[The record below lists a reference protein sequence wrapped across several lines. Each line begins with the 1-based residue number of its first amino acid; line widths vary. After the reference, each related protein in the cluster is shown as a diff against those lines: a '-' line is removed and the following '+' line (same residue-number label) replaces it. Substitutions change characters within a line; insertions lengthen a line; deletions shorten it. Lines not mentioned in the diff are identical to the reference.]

1 MLFNELGLRT
11 ELETAVSEMG
21 FEAPTPVQQKCIPII
36 LEGNDIMGQA
46 QTGTGK
52 TAAFGIPAIQMLD
65 ESQKSVQIL
74 IMCPTRELAVQV
86 SGELM
91 KLSKHLENV
100 GVVPVYGGQPI
111 ERQIKALKKGA
122 RIVVGTPGRVIDHL
136 NRGTLK
142 LDNLKMAVLDEADE
156 MLNMGFRED
165 IEEILDHAPVEIQKV
180 MFSATN
186 TPAIRS
192 IMNKQM
198 RDPQM
203 ITIDKQVSMDPDIEQ
218 YLVEVRDSMRSE
230 AISRLMDVHHF
241 QLGLIFCNTKRQVD
255 DLLQDI
261 RARGFSAD
269 AIHGDI
275 SQGGRDKVMKSFRNG
290 DLDLLIAT
298 DVAARGI
305 DVSGV
310 DVVFNF
316 DIPQDPEYY
325 VHRIGRTGRAGRSGT
340 AITFSAGRKRKNL
353 KFIQKQAGVKL
364 TPIPMPS
371 MKDVEASRA
380 EGMMSDIVEI
390 LEKGGL
396 SSWIEHVET
405 MAEHGYS
412 PVEIAAACMKLQAG
426 GEEED
431 SKALSQNGA
440 GGPAKRG
447 DSSMKSLYLSVGKKE
462 KIRPGDIVGA
472 IAGESGVPGD
482 SIGEI
487 EIFPKHT
494 LVDVPA
500 DQAQHIIKVMNRSNI
515 KGKKV
520 RVKMDERQG

>member
-1 MLFNELGLRT
+1 MLFTELGLRT

-21 FEAPTPVQQKCIPII
+21 FEAPTPVQQKCIPVI
-36 LEGNDIMGQA
+36 LEGRDIMGQA

-65 ESQKSVQIL
+65 QNEKQVQTL

-86 SGELM
+86 SGELI
-91 KLSKHLENV
+91 KLSKHLGSV
-100 GVVPVYGGQPI
+100 SVVPVYGGQPI
-111 ERQIKALKKGA
+111 ERQLKALKKGA
-122 RIVVGTPGRVIDHL
+122 HIVVGTPGRVMDHL
-136 NRGTLK
+136 KRGTLK
-142 LDNLKMAVLDEADE
+142 LDDLKIAVLDEADE

-165 IEEILDHAPVEIQKV
+165 IEDILAYAPDDIQKV

-198 RDPQM
+198 KDPEM
-203 ITIDKQVSMDPDIEQ
+203 ITIDKQVSTDPDIEQ
-218 YLVEVRDSMRSE
+218 FLVEVRDSMRTE
-230 AISRLMDVHHF
+230 AISRLMDVHDF

-255 DLLQDI
+255 DLAQEI
-261 RARGFSAD
+261 KARGFATD
-269 AIHGDI
+269 VLHGDI
-275 SQGGRDKVMKSFRNG
+275 SQGGRDKVMRRFRNG

-305 DVSGV
+305 DVSSV

-340 AITFSAGRKRKNL
+340 AITFSAGRKKKNL

-371 MKDVEASRA
+371 MKEVEASRA
-380 EGMMSDIVEI
+380 EGLMSDIVDT

-396 SSWIEHVET
+396 KTWIEHVENMT
-405 MAEHGYS
+405 EHGYS

-426 GEEED
+426 SEETPTVNGSV
-431 SKALSQNGA
+431 SKNGA
-440 GGPAKRG
+440 HQPG
-447 DSSMKSLYLSVGKKE
+447 SSAMTSLFFSVGKKE

-472 IAGESGVPGD
+472 IAGETGVSGD

-487 EIFPKHT
+487 EIYPKHT
-494 LVDVPA
+494 IVDVPS
-500 DQAQHIIKVMNRSNI
+500 DQAKHIMKVMSRSAI

-520 RVKMDERQG
+520 RVKVDEKG

>member
-11 ELETAVSEMG
+11 ELETAVSELG
-21 FEAPTPVQQKCIPII
+21 FEAPTPVQEKCIPII
-36 LEGNDIMGQA
+36 MEGRDIMGQA

-52 TAAFGIPAIQMLD
+52 TAAFGIPAIQMLEED
-65 ESQKSVQIL
+65 QKVVQTL

-86 SGELM
+86 SGELL
-91 KLSKHLENV
+91 KLSKHIGNINI
-100 GVVPVYGGQPI
+100 VPVYGGQPI

-122 RIVVGTPGRVIDHL
+122 QIVVGTPGRVIDHL

-142 LDNLKMAVLDEADE
+142 LDQLKIAVLDEADE

-165 IEEILDHAPVEIQKV
+165 IEEILNHAPEDIQKV

-192 IMNKQM
+192 IMNEQM
-198 RDPQM
+198 RNPEM
-203 ITIDKQVSMDPDIEQ
+203 ITIDKKVSMDPDIEQ
-218 YLVEVRDSMRSE
+218 FLVEVRDSMRSE
-230 AISRLMDVHHF
+230 AISRLMDVHNF

-255 DLLQDI
+255 DLLEDI
-261 RARGFSAD
+261 RARGFAAD

-275 SQGGRDKVMKSFRNG
+275 SQGGRDKVMNRFRNA

-310 DVVFNF
+310 DVVFNY

-371 MKDVEASRA
+371 VKDVEASRA
-380 EGMMSDIVEI
+380 EGMRTEIVET
-390 LEKGGL
+390 LEKGDL
-396 SSWIEHVET
+396 SSWIEHIET
-405 MAEHGYS
+405 IAEHGYS
-412 PVEIAAACMKLQAG
+412 PVEIAAACMKLHAG
-426 GEEED
+426 GENGQD
-431 SKALSQNGA
+431 QPASKNGA
-440 GGPAKRG
+440 AAKG
-447 DSSMKSLYLSVGKKE
+447 SSNSGMTSLFLSVGKKE

-472 IAGESGVPGD
+472 IAGESGIPGD

-494 LVDVPA
+494 LVDVPS
-500 DQAQHIIKVMNRSNI
+500 DQADHIMRAMNRSAI

-520 RVKMDERQG
+520 RVKVDEMK